1 MHRRAPTAAS
11 LPEMEL
17 RFVVP
22 DLRHLDEVGSEVLAC
37 GLFSDA
43 LPPHGTAGLVDWRSC
58 GLISRLLVGGFLTA
72 TQGEVMMVP
81 LRPKL
86 PFDKALLFGLG
97 PRAVFDDGVFRDVTA
112 HMLRAVQELCARSAV
127 VELPGR
133 FLEQSRAAQSAGPP
147 GVDAE
152 RAADILLDLAGSHP
166 EHDVWTLVE
175 PSDAQKRITAH
186 MTEQRRRDRR
196 VVLR

>member
-1 MHRRAPTAAS
+1 
-11 LPEMEL
+11 MEL

-43 LPPHGTAGLVDWRSC
+43 LPPHGTAGLLDWRLA
-58 GLISRLLVGGFLTA
+58 GLVSRLLESGFLTA
-72 TQGEVMMVP
+72 QKGEVMMVP

-97 PRAVFDDGVFRDVTA
+97 PRAAFDDAAFRDVTA

-133 FLEQSRAAQSAGPP
+133 FGQT
-147 GVDAE
+147 VDAE

-175 PSDAQKRITAH
+175 PSDAQKKITAH

>member
-1 MHRRAPTAAS
+1 
-11 LPEMEL
+11 MEL

-22 DLRHLDEVGSEVLAC
+22 DLRHLDGVGSEVLAC

-43 LPPHGTAGLVDWRSC
+43 LPPHGTAGLLDWRLC
-58 GLISRLLVGGFLTA
+58 GQVSRLLESGFLTA
-72 TQGEVMMVP
+72 LKGEVMMLP

-97 PRAVFDDGVFRDVTA
+97 PRAAFDDTVFREVTA
-112 HMLRAVQELCARSAV
+112 HMLGAVQELCARSAV

-133 FLEQSRAAQSAGPP
+133 FEHSRT

-175 PSDAQKRITAH
+175 PSDAQKKITAH

>member
-1 MHRRAPTAAS
+1 
-11 LPEMEL
+11 MEL

-43 LPPHGTAGLVDWRSC
+43 LPPHGTAGLVDWRTS
-58 GLISRLLVGGFLTA
+58 GLVSRLLQKGFLTA
-72 TQGEVMMVP
+72 NQGEVMMVP

-97 PRAVFDDGVFRDVTA
+97 PRARFDVGVFRDVTG
-112 HMLRAVQELCARSAV
+112 HMLRAVQDLCARSAV

-133 FLEQSRAAQSAGPP
+133 FVPSVEAEQ
-147 GVDAE
+147 
-152 RAADILLDLAGSHP
+152 AADILLDLAGSHP

-175 PSDAQKRITAH
+175 PIDAQKRITAH